1 MKKNSRAT
9 VTVSAC
15 GIFAEPTFKSEMV
28 SQAVLDEQVVISDK
42 KDDWC
47 KVELQHDGYSGWMH
61 DMYLEKNRE
70 NFNSEEIPNR
80 FLKNPIVA
88 QASRML
94 GKPYLWGGRS
104 FQGYDCSGLVQTSLN
119 CCGVDFPRDS
129 RDQVESDLLNEIE
142 IKNAATGD
150 LLFFEDREIV
160 NHVAIVVAN
169 EYLINKKKYCLKIIH
184 ASGSVKISE
193 IIFDSSFYGVV
204 DGRQKKRIKLY
215 KIMRLKED
223 V

>member
-1 MKKNSRAT
+1 MKKASRAN

-28 SQAVLDEQVVISDK
+28 SQAVLDEEVIISEK
-42 KDDWC
+42 KDDWY
-47 KVELQHDGYSGWMH
+47 KVELQHDGYIGWIH
-61 DMYLEKNRE
+61 DMYLEENRQ
-70 NFNSEEIPNR
+70 NFNSEEIHNR
-80 FLKNPIVA
+80 FLKNPIVS
-88 QASRML
+88 QAYRML

-119 CCGVDFPRDS
+119 CCGIEFPRDA
-129 RDQVESDLLNEIE
+129 RDQVKSDLLHEVE
-142 IKNAATGD
+142 IKNTSTGD
-150 LLFFEDREIV
+150 LLFFEDQKIV
-160 NHVAIVVAN
+160 NHVAIVVTSKH
-169 EYLINKKKYCLKIIH
+169 LINKKKYCLKIIH

-204 DGRQKKRIKLY
+204 DGRQNKRIKLY
-215 KIMRLKED
+215 KIMRLKEN